1 LVAVLEDSVVVPAG
15 VLVVVLV
22 AESVVLF
29 LPWSPVTVVLLESV
43 CVDTWANIEAAVI
56 NDTKIRV
63 FMPLTGARTWPKATL
78 RAV

>member
-15 VLVVVLV
+15 VLVVVLL

-43 CVDTWANIEAAVI
+43 
-56 NDTKIRV
+56 
-63 FMPLTGARTWPKATL
+63 
-78 RAV
+78 